1 MNHNG
6 AIVQNLLLGPTM
18 VAKTFGPKN
27 MGFIDFCIYC
37 ICVLMQLPFPAATT
51 KFQARNFGP
60 LKSRTSGTQL
70 YSTSFF
76 FVSGTH
82 VCTAAKEVNFI
93 NVFLYI
99 CYCSAMEGSDAVKPY
114 QSKIKIWFETTERAE
129 MVRQCME
136 VDEELQPARLVKE
149 MHVEGSYLVM

>member
-1 MNHNG
+1 MCFNASTLSSRNHKIPSKELRTFKIPNRWHSV
-6 AIVQNLLLGPTM
+6 VQYFIF
-18 VAKTFGPKN
+18 FG
-27 MGFIDFCIYC
+27 F
-37 ICVLMQLPFPAATT
+37 
-51 KFQARNFGP
+51 RNTP
-60 LKSRTSGTQL
+60 
-70 YSTSFF
+70 
-76 FVSGTH
+76 
-82 VCTAAKEVNFI
+82 AKEVNFI